1 MLRKSLRSLRPTPHY
16 WLCIPRQHKGF
27 LTFLARA
34 LWLQAI
40 PALLPAW
47 GSQWTEDLSTLGPFL
62 GFLYRGWL
70 PYLAVF
76 VLALLGHCVWS
87 MALDRETWWGSC
99 PICCMHI
106 AKNSFSF
113 ITNAGPKQSP
123 YPLGLQNTN
132 MQPKSPKPL
141 SVRPPSCS
149 FLPLAWI
156 LLNFSELIQGIMECE
171 RWSQTYSE
179 TATLVSSGTVVPS
192 KHLTQ

>member
-141 SVRPPSCS
+141 SVPPPKLFISSPCMNITE
-149 FLPLAWI
+149 FFRVDPGHYGVWK
-156 LLNFSELIQGIMECE
+156 MESNLQ
-171 RWSQTYSE
+171 WDSHT
-179 TATLVSSGTVVPS
+179 G
-192 KHLTQ
+192 